1 MKLNLPKKKKK
12 RNLSYSANIKHFWI
26 KKKKRR
32 NMPYGCIN
40 LRIIL
45 ERVHTCCTRKHGVFK
60 GENFL

>member
-1 MKLNLPKKKKK
+1 
-12 RNLSYSANIKHFWI
+12 
-26 KKKKRR
+26 
-32 NMPYGCIN
+32 MPYGCIN